1 MQILYTLT
9 SLNSFRG
16 IEAIFAF
23 GGKRMSKY
31 QTINHQQLELLE
43 REVSSKQPAKRVNIV
58 SLKLVRESSV
68 LYKER
73 QIKSPEDAYRLLKP
87 FLAEA
92 DREKFVVV
100 CLDTKNQPTAIN
112 ICHVGSLNASI
123 VHPREVMKAAI
134 LSNSASIIVAHNH
147 PSGHCEPSRED
158 IEVTKRLVEAGRIIG
173 IDVLDHLIVC
183 PERYLSLKEKGYI

>member
-1 MQILYTLT
+1 MILNLSS

-16 IEAIFAF
+16 IGAISIL

-31 QTINHQQLELLE
+31 QTSNHQQLELLE

-73 QIKSPEDAYRLLKP
+73 RIKSPEDAYKLLKP
-87 FLAEA
+87 FLVEA

-123 VHPREVMKAAI
+123 VHPREVMKVAI
-134 LSNSASIIVAHNH
+134 LSNSASVIVAHNH

-158 IEVTKRLVEAGRIIG
+158 IEVTKRLVEAGKIVG
-173 IDVLDHLIVC
+173 IDVLDHLIVS
-183 PERYLSLKEKGYI
+183 PERYLSLKEKGYV

>member
-1 MQILYTLT
+1 
-9 SLNSFRG
+9 
-16 IEAIFAF
+16 
-23 GGKRMSKY
+23 MSKY

-68 LYKER
+68 LYKEH
-73 QIKSPEDAYRLLKP
+73 QIKSPEDAYKLLKP
-87 FLAEA
+87 FLVEA

-100 CLDTKNQPTAIN
+100 CLDTKNQPTAISV
-112 ICHVGSLNASI
+112 CHVGSLNASI
-123 VHPREVMKAAI
+123 VHPREVMKPAI

-158 IEVTKRLVEAGRIIG
+158 IEVTKRLEEAGRIVG

>member
-9 SLNSFRG
+9 SLNSPKG
-16 IEAIFAF
+16 IEAISIL

-43 REVSSKQPAKRVNIV
+43 REVFAKQQAKRVNVV

-73 QIKSPEDAYRLLKP
+73 QIKSPEDAYKLLKP
-87 FLAEA
+87 FLVEA

-100 CLDTKNQPTAIN
+100 WP
-112 ICHVGSLNASI
+112 
-123 VHPREVMKAAI
+123 
-134 LSNSASIIVAHNH
+134 
-147 PSGHCEPSRED
+147 
-158 IEVTKRLVEAGRIIG
+158 
-173 IDVLDHLIVC
+173 
-183 PERYLSLKEKGYI
+183 